1 MAMLVGNRV
10 LHSTTMFRRDAV
22 IGVGGYDPRWFPVED
37 YDLWLRLLQ
46 VGEFHA
52 LDTAEISYTVNP
64 DGISAR
70 HSGDQGDKV
79 LARSRR
85 YLQDLVDETSDDP
98 EPAPLSVRDVAR
110 AAHSLR
116 RRLRRRGIS
125 LDGLDRQALSVA
137 NTVLRDRTR
146 LRRALT
152 ILVASPRIAILGRL
166 GSAAPPLRHPRIAA
180 TSSDPS
186 YWCDGV
192 VWGCSVIVVGGCC
205 ELVRNGA

>member
-1 MAMLVGNRV
+1 MLVGNRV

-46 VGEFHA
+46 VGEFNA

-70 HSGDQGDKV
+70 HSSDQGDKELV
-79 LARSRR
+79 RSRR
-85 YLQDLVDETSDDP
+85 YVRDLIDETSEDP
-98 EPAPLSVRDVAR
+98 EPAPLGVRDVAH

-116 RRLRRRGIS
+116 QRLRRRRIS
-125 LDGLDRQALSVA
+125 LDGLDRQALLVA
-137 NTVLRDRTR
+137 NTVMQDHTR
-146 LRRALT
+146 LSRALT

-166 GSAAPPLRHPRIAA
+166 GRRHHLSGIHGLRQRVRTRVTGARG
-180 TSSDPS
+180 
-186 YWCDGV
+186 GV
-192 VWGCSVIVVGGCC
+192 GLLGHRRRWV
-205 ELVRNGA
+205 L